1 MPTLRAVAILVA
13 LNLTTTLHA
22 EGIQSSVAVYYP
34 GVPWYL
40 RYEMEGVLEEYNN
53 HKPGHSTYTMARS
66 ETSGLLV
73 SAQISPAGDAKTAA
87 QCRSREHEH
96 NRQQKALAGAE
107 IRLEDAKGVDMEVLV
122 PLGADKKAVSRH
134 VHRFWLRDGVCVKV
148 HASKTPFAE
157 ADRAVFDEVLA
168 SVRFEPVA
176 PTFERGFAVQG
187 RGTLLVKT
195 PAAWGFRTSKPG
207 GTTPRD
213 VQFMDPGGEYQM
225 MLTLFPDAQAVLKGE
240 TTPRAFV
247 EMARDEAKSKAV
259 EPNPQLVALKG
270 TGGNGFYFQVTDK
283 DLVGKPSK
291 PEDWKYLRQGA
302 LLTGESL
309 LFFSL
314 FSNVKEGPVVDGAL
328 HALSEA
334 RVVSRH

>member
-1 MPTLRAVAILVA
+1 MPALRAAAILA
-13 LNLTTTLHA
+13 LLNLTAVLHA

-40 RYEMEGVLEEYNN
+40 RYEMQGVLEEYNN
-53 HKPGHSTYTMARS
+53 HKPGDSTYTMARS

-73 SAQISPAGDAKTAA
+73 SAQISPAGSVKTAA

-107 IRLEDAKGVDMEVLV
+107 IKLEDAKGVDMEVLV
-122 PLGADKKAVSRH
+122 PLGTDKKAVSRH
-134 VHRFWLRDGVCVKV
+134 VHRFWLRDGVCAKV

-157 ADRAVFDEVLA
+157 TDRGTFDKVLD

-176 PTFERGFAVQG
+176 ATLERGFLVQG
-187 RGTLLVKT
+187 RGTLLVTT
-195 PAAWGFRTSKPG
+195 PAAWGFRTSKPDRM
-207 GTTPRD
+207 TPRD
-213 VQFMDPGGEYQM
+213 IQFMDPGGDYQM
-225 MLTLFPDAQAVLKGE
+225 MLTLFPDAQAVLRGE
-240 TTPRAFV
+240 TARAFV
-247 EMARDEAKSKAV
+247 EMARDEAKPKAL
-259 EPNPQLVALKG
+259 EPDPQLVALKG
-270 TGGNGFYFQVTDK
+270 AGGEGFYFQVTDK

-302 LLTGESL
+302 LLVGESL

-314 FSNVKEGPVVDGAL
+314 FSDTKDSPVVDAAL
-328 HALSEA
+328 RSFSEA
-334 RVVSRH
+334 RLVPAGR